1 VARTLTEKSTREKE
15 RRGESRVISIMERTD
30 DRSGRRVRAIRV
42 YTLCQES
49 RYVFRFHLVADVFC
63 LYYRSSSVFWGG
75 VGFLVVVD
83 AMIFACT

>member
-1 VARTLTEKSTREKE
+1 MVRTLTEKSTREKE

-49 RYVFRFHLVADVFC
+49 RYLIVRNVPALGCIDELVKLFA
-63 LYYRSSSVFWGG
+63 LYGP
-75 VGFLVVVD
+75 
-83 AMIFACT
+83 IEE

>member
-1 VARTLTEKSTREKE
+1 
-15 RRGESRVISIMERTD
+15 MERTG

-49 RYVFRFHLVADVFC
+49 RYVFRFHLVADFFAYVIVLLLSFFF
-63 LYYRSSSVFWGG
+63 SW

-83 AMIFACT
+83 ARIFACT